1 MGGENYGQGS
11 SREHAAIAPRY
22 LGLQVVI
29 ALSIARIHMQNLV
42 NFGILPLIILDKID
56 FNSIEQGNILEILD
70 VRSVIQH
77 GSQVQIINKTKGSS
91 FLVAHQLSERQV
103 KVMLAGRLINYYR
116 ETAFGER

>member
-11 SREHAAIAPRY
+11 SRERAAIAPRY

>member
-42 NFGILPLIILDKID
+42 NFGILLLIILDKID

>member
-11 SREHAAIAPRY
+11 SRERAAIAPRY

-42 NFGILPLIILDKID
+42 NFGILLLIILDKID